1 MSRQN
6 SSKTVKIQTDEI
18 IIHFEKKKNIAI
30 KWGYDSCFW
39 KIILN
44 HLKIISEASEC
55 DHPVETKSKSMW
67 IKISETFKKSYFEK
81 EIREQRKEKN
91 NSDSNALMIIVCVF
105 KKKKKCTRE
114 YHADLKIDYL

>member
-67 IKISETFKKSYFEK
+67 IKNQRHLKNLILRRKSEN
-81 EIREQRKEKN
+81 KEKRK
-91 NSDSNALMIIVCVF
+91 IIQIQM
-105 KKKKKCTRE
+105 
-114 YHADLKIDYL
+114 H